1 MVLNEKL
8 RFLSRDKR
16 DNVEINSNKSQIY
29 LLQQTW
35 LKVFFLLWFLGFS
48 KALTNWVKTQNYKL
62 ENMRLIRKTL
72 KKKKKKKPT
81 KKKTNKQEYPPT
93 TFAVCKN
100 GLRRKESSGAKE
112 RSVNNRRVYL
122 RELVILWR
130 FRELKSKGKPTLGW
144 LEYMLY
150 LCTYTVKLFFD
161 FWMCFTILYLFCS

>member
-1 MVLNEKL
+1 MALNEKL
-8 RFLSRDKR
+8 RFLSKDKR

-72 KKKKKKKPT
+72 KKKKKKNQP
-81 KKKTNKQEYPPT
+81 KKTNKQEYPPT

-122 RELVILWR
+122 RELVIL
-130 FRELKSKGKPTLGW
+130 
-144 LEYMLY
+144 
-150 LCTYTVKLFFD
+150 
-161 FWMCFTILYLFCS
+161 

>member
-8 RFLSRDKR
+8 RFLSKDKR

-72 KKKKKKKPT
+72 KKKKKKNQP
-81 KKKTNKQEYPPT
+81 KKTNKQEYPPT

-122 RELVILWR
+122 RELVIL
-130 FRELKSKGKPTLGW
+130 
-144 LEYMLY
+144 
-150 LCTYTVKLFFD
+150 
-161 FWMCFTILYLFCS
+161 

>member
-1 MVLNEKL
+1 MKSYVFSAKTKETTLKL
-8 RFLSRDKR
+8 
-16 DNVEINSNKSQIY
+16 IQIKAKFTFFNRHG
-29 LLQQTW
+29 LRIF
-35 LKVFFLLWFLGFS
+35 FFLFALVPWIFQSFNQLG
-48 KALTNWVKTQNYKL
+48 QNPELQAWKHEAHK
-62 ENMRLIRKTL
+62 ENI
-72 KKKKKKKPT
+72 KKKKKNQP
-81 KKKTNKQEYPPT
+81 KKTNKQEYPPT

-112 RSVNNRRVYL
+112 RSVNNRRVCL

>member
-8 RFLSRDKR
+8 RFLSKDKR

-35 LKVFFLLWFLGFS
+35 FKVFFFFWLLWFLGFS

-72 KKKKKKKPT
+72 KKKKKNQP
-81 KKKTNKQEYPPT
+81 KKTNKQEYPPT

-122 RELVILWR
+122 RELVIL
-130 FRELKSKGKPTLGW
+130 
-144 LEYMLY
+144 
-150 LCTYTVKLFFD
+150 
-161 FWMCFTILYLFCS
+161 